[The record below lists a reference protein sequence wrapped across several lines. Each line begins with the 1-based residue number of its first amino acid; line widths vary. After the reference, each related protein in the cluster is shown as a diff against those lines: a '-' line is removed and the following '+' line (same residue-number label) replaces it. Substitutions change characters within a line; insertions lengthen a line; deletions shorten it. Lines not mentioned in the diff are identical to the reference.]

1 MKQSVRTGADI
12 FKELFE
18 LNKGLEEAEAAV
30 SLVADELGKDTAAY
44 KILSEAA
51 ANMGTRLKLA
61 EERQYTEK
69 LITPSSGDSR
79 IY

>member
-1 MKQSVRTGADI
+1 MRQSVRTGADI

-18 LNKGLEEAEAAV
+18 LNKELEEAEAATA
-30 SLVADELGKDTAAY
+30 LVADELGKNTAAY

-51 ANMGTRLKLA
+51 ANIGTRLKLA

-69 LITPSSGDSR
+69 LITSSNGDSR
-79 IY
+79 TY